1 MATLVPRW
9 GVFYRHVIEQM
20 LKGVFDTASGSGS
33 SSSLSY
39 WWGISSVTL
48 DLAFLPRCNTGP
60 VRLIRN
66 LQTQFHDQS
75 FTPFEGELRDQ
86 QGQIRCAADQRL
98 TPAEILCMD
107 YLADCVVGSLPS
119 EAELVP
125 SARPLILTQG
135 ISSLAKADVSSIS
148 WTEK

>member
-1 MATLVPRW
+1 
-9 GVFYRHVIEQM
+9 
-20 LKGVFDTASGSGS
+20 
-33 SSSLSY
+33 
-39 WWGISSVTL
+39 
-48 DLAFLPRCNTGP
+48 
-60 VRLIRN
+60 
-66 LQTQFHDQS
+66 
-75 FTPFEGELRDQ
+75 
-86 QGQIRCAADQRL
+86 
-98 TPAEILCMD
+98 MD